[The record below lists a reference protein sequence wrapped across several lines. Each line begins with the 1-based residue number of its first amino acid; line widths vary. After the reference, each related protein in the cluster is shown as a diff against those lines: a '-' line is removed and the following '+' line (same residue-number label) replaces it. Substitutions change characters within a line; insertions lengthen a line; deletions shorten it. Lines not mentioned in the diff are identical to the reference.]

1 MKMANILGSVLGS
14 VFSGSSFSIKTWLYG
29 IAFVAIII
37 TISLFYLTMKS
48 TQKEIIKQ
56 SLVVQEQQY
65 KLEEHRQT
73 IESMGRLQIIND
85 KKIKEMM
92 VRDAIARESNR
103 MIQESIANNERKL
116 YDLETTFN
124 KNGRDIGKLAEAKAG
139 LVERVVNKGTEKRFR
154 CLEIL
159 TGSPLTKEEEKIVKK
174 NPDHNF
180 CS

>member
-1 MKMANILGSVLGS
+1 MGIIGTAVGAL
-14 VFSGSSFSIKTWLYG
+14 FSSSTSSIKTWLYG
-29 IAFVAIII
+29 IGVVAIFV
-37 TISLFYLTMKS
+37 TISSFYLTMKS
-48 TQKEIIKQ
+48 TQREIMKQ
-56 SLVVQEQQY
+56 SLVVQEQQH
-65 KLEEHRQT
+65 KLEEQSEA
-73 IESMGRLQIIND
+73 IESLERLHIIND
-85 KKIKEMM
+85 KKLKEMM

-103 MIQESIANNERKL
+103 IVQEGIANNERKL
-116 YDLETTFN
+116 YDLQNVFN
-124 KNGRDIGKLAEAKAG
+124 KNGRDLGELAQAKSG

>member
-1 MKMANILGSVLGS
+1 MGIIGTAVGAL
-14 VFSGSSFSIKTWLYG
+14 FSSSTSSIKTWLYG
-29 IAFVAIII
+29 IGVVAIFV
-37 TISLFYLTMKS
+37 TISSFYLTMKS
-48 TQKEIIKQ
+48 TQREIIKQ
-56 SLVVQEQQY
+56 SLVVQEQQH

-85 KKIKEMM
+85 KKIKELM

-103 MIQESIANNERKL
+103 IAQESIANNERKL
-116 YDLETTFN
+116 YALETTFN